1 MHKPLYMIQRAINS
15 GPTQIDSIIL
25 VPKKLAHR
33 VMVGNNQTQKEIR
46 KSIENKIMM
55 LALID

>member
-1 MHKPLYMIQRAINS
+1 MIQRAINS